1 MIIYHDNYD
10 NSIMNYSI
18 IHCVCLIYNK
28 LIFYLI
34 KHSEILR
41 QGPKNTYENS
51 EIKFLKCRF
60 QLRESLIACFLWVK

>member
-10 NSIMNYSI
+10 SSIMNYSI

-51 EIKFLKCRF
+51 EIKF
-60 QLRESLIACFLWVK
+60 